1 MTCIELNIEIAAERQ
16 VCFDLSRS
24 IDLHQHTTKETNEK
38 AINGRLKGLINEGE
52 WVKWRATHFGI
63 SQTMTVEIK
72 EMNKYDSFR
81 DEMSEGPFKWMKHLH
96 TFKTSNEKTVMTDVF
111 EYEVPYGLFG
121 KIFDRYIL
129 KPHMT
134 KLLEQRNRIIKE
146 VAESGQWKNFINHA

>member
-63 SQTMTVEIK
+63 SQTMT
-72 EMNKYDSFR
+72 
-81 DEMSEGPFKWMKHLH
+81 HLH